1 MGTGRAPAPRVYPIG
16 SERALPGGF
25 PGGGF
30 RCRRREVAM
39 RNVSS
44 KLLNAAMSLVLAL
57 GLCPLPAYA
66 AGEAAGGGRPLS

>member
-1 MGTGRAPAPRVYPIG
+1 
-16 SERALPGGF
+16 
-25 PGGGF
+25 
-30 RCRRREVAM
+30 M